1 MFCDLCLCFCLSF
14 DCFVLYLSSWKQIE
28 VCDYDIFL
36 VVLNMAM
43 KMDLNGPNE
52 HVKLVVLWICTL
64 CPTFGIFF
72 FHM

>member
-52 HVKLVVLWICTL
+52 HVKLVVSWICTL